1 MNKIQESPAE
11 RFARMNCREEAL
23 WQQGYKYVAGVDEV
37 GRGPLAGP
45 VCVAACILDP
55 QQSILGLDDSKKLT
69 AKKRLLLVDEIKRKA
84 LAYAVKLVT
93 PHYIDTYG
101 INAAIRLACN
111 EALHA
116 LEPQADYAL
125 FDYVSWELPMRGEKV
140 VKGDATCNCIAAAS
154 ILAKVTRDRYMQEQ
168 ALLYPEYG
176 FDSNAGYGSKAHV
189 EAIRQFGATKIHRIS
204 FLQKIL
210 LQPPEDKKL

>member
-1 MNKIQESPAE
+1 
-11 RFARMNCREEAL
+11 
-23 WQQGYKYVAGVDEV
+23 
-37 GRGPLAGP
+37 
-45 VCVAACILDP
+45 
-55 QQSILGLDDSKKLT
+55 
-69 AKKRLLLVDEIKRKA
+69 
-84 LAYAVKLVT
+84 
-93 PHYIDTYG
+93 
-101 INAAIRLACN
+101 
-111 EALHA
+111 
-116 LEPQADYAL
+116 
-125 FDYVSWELPMRGEKV
+125 MRGEKV

>member
-84 LAYAVKLVT
+84 LAYAVKLVA
-93 PHYIDTYG
+93 PHYIDT
-101 INAAIRLACN
+101 
-111 EALHA
+111 
-116 LEPQADYAL
+116 
-125 FDYVSWELPMRGEKV
+125 
-140 VKGDATCNCIAAAS
+140 
-154 ILAKVTRDRYMQEQ
+154 
-168 ALLYPEYG
+168 
-176 FDSNAGYGSKAHV
+176 
-189 EAIRQFGATKIHRIS
+189 
-204 FLQKIL
+204 
-210 LQPPEDKKL
+210 